1 VAGASEQN
9 GAAQPARAPRELL
22 VWSELG
28 EARKKEFFE
37 GAHTCPHDHP
47 SVLQTVKRLL
57 GLDKFSLDRGE
68 YGRMFEDLTR

>member
-1 VAGASEQN
+1 
-9 GAAQPARAPRELL
+9 

-37 GAHTCPHDHP
+37 GANTCPHDHP